1 MATTKRPVHHART
14 DDAEAAA
21 ASPSRDSQTTIEERI
36 AEIRRAQAELEE
48 QMRASEEPAHG
59 VAKRR
64 RKR

>member
-1 MATTKRPVHHART
+1 MATTKRPVHARAGE
-14 DDAEAAA
+14 AEAGG
-21 ASPSRDSQTTIEERI
+21 ASGDDSQVTIEERI